1 MKFLKFKKEKLFVF
15 FALLIFSFF
24 AFKKPFSFFKK
35 GGDYYF
41 FQSSFFNP
49 LFHPTWAL
57 EGNFLVSYFSFIP
70 VEAKVFAQKERE
82 TIEEYIVQEGETL
95 SSIAEKFN
103 ISLETI
109 LEANQIERG
118 TRLKPGQKLIILP
131 YSGLLHLV
139 KKGETLE
146 SIAKYYKI
154 KKEDILFLNEEIKGE
169 IVAGDIL
176 FIPLTDFPKK
186 EKKAF
191 VSGKEIPLIC
201 PIAFPCRKT
210 QGLHFFNAV
219 DLSNGQCGENVFA
232 AQSGVVQKIG
242 FDKRAGNYIR
252 ILHDQNVVTFYGH
265 LSKIYVNEGQRVN
278 QGEIIGLT
286 GRTGLA
292 TGCHLHFEVRGA
304 KNPF

>member
-1 MKFLKFKKEKLFVF
+1 MKKGIIRNFFFFLVF
-15 FALLIFSFF
+15 AIFSFF

-35 GGDYYF
+35 GNDYYF

-49 LFHPTWAL
+49 FLNPSWAL
-57 EGNFLVSYFSFIP
+57 DNGFLVSYFPFTS

-82 TIEEYIVQEGETL
+82 TIEEYTVQEGDTVA
-95 SSIAEKFN
+95 SIAEKFN
-103 ISLETI
+103 VSLETI
-109 LEANQIERG
+109 LQANQLERG
-118 TRLKPGQKLIILP
+118 AKLKPGQKLIILP

-154 KKEDILFLNEEIKGE
+154 KKEDILFLNEEIEKE
-169 IVAGDIL
+169 VVAGDIL
-176 FIPLTDFPKK
+176 FIPLTHFPEK
-186 EKKAF
+186 EKTTF
-191 VSGKEIPLIC
+191 VFTKEIPLIC
-201 PIAFPCRKT
+201 PIASPCRKT

-232 AQSGVVQKIG
+232 SQSGVVQKTG
-242 FDKRAGNYIR
+242 FDKKAGNYIR
-252 ILHDQNVVTFYGH
+252 ILHDQNIVTFYGH
-265 LSKIYVNEGQRVN
+265 LSKIYVQEGQRVN

-286 GRTGLA
+286 GRTGLT